1 MNPKVYLIT
10 GPIGSGKST
19 ACNYIKQHGKTTVDL
34 DIVSNS
40 ILESPESIDFLEK
53 NFKSCIIDGKVDR
66 KLLAEIVF
74 KEPSQLQILESYL
87 HPLVLEKL
95 TKIIGKAES
104 DVFIEVSAPKN
115 LHKDFSSI
123 VIIADEKVRRERLK
137 LRGMS
142 PDDIDN
148 RINTQQNED
157 WWRSLGKVVENDT
170 LVGLENNL
178 KKIINFKVISDFS
191 PQGDQPTAIQNLKQ
205 GVINNLDYQTLM
217 GITGSGK
224 SATIAWLI
232 EELQMPS
239 LVLAPNKALAAQLA
253 NEFKQFFPEN
263 RVEYFV
269 SYYDYYQ
276 PEAYVPRTDTFI
288 EKDSNINEEIDRLRH
303 SATSALLLRKDVIV
317 VYSVSCIYGLGSPQE
332 YKNKIIPLIKG
343 SEFELDKLL
352 EELIKQQYV
361 RNDLVVTRGTF
372 RLKGD
377 TLDIFPVYEETIFRI
392 EYFGDEIENI
402 TRIDPITGE
411 ILEKLTE
418 LAILPAS
425 HYVTSEDVMNNALSQ
440 IEKDMN
446 KQIKKFEKEE
456 KLLEAQRIKQRTMF
470 DLEMLRELGV
480 CSGIE
485 NYSRYFDGRNRGD
498 HPYTLLDFF
507 QEEFLMVVDESHIA
521 IPQIRGQFAGD
532 KSRKTTLVDYGFRLP
547 AALDNRPLKFEE
559 WQTKVK
565 NTVLVSATPGKWENS
580 NSQNFVEQII
590 RPTGL
595 IDPKIVIRPTENQIE
610 DLLKEIKQVISKG
623 NRVLVTTLTKKM
635 SEALSDYFLKMG
647 IKTRYLHSDIDTLER
662 IEILR
667 DLRKGE
673 FDVLVGINLLREGL
687 DLPEVQLVAIL
698 DADKEGF
705 LRSETSLIQTVG
717 RAARNQEGYVI
728 MYADKITDSMTF
740 AINETERRR
749 GIQQEHNR
757 VNNITPKTIQKEITD
772 ILELVEKTRGSSN
785 ISISKSKLNLNEAS
799 KTDLIKLSKNIEKE
813 MNLAADLLEFELAA
827 RLRDELKELK
837 KEINNYSE

>member
-1 MNPKVYLIT
+1 MNKFEVVSEFQPK
-10 GPIGSGKST
+10 
-19 ACNYIKQHGKTTVDL
+19 
-34 DIVSNS
+34 
-40 ILESPESIDFLEK
+40 
-53 NFKSCIIDGKVDR
+53 
-66 KLLAEIVF
+66 
-74 KEPSQLQILESYL
+74 
-87 HPLVLEKL
+87 
-95 TKIIGKAES
+95 
-104 DVFIEVSAPKN
+104 
-115 LHKDFSSI
+115 
-123 VIIADEKVRRERLK
+123 
-137 LRGMS
+137 
-142 PDDIDN
+142 
-148 RINTQQNED
+148 
-157 WWRSLGKVVENDT
+157 
-170 LVGLENNL
+170 
-178 KKIINFKVISDFS
+178 
-191 PQGDQPTAIQNLKQ
+191 GDQPNAIKELKE
-205 GVINNLDYQTLM
+205 GLDKNISHQTLK

-232 EELQMPS
+232 EECQLPS

-253 NEFKQFFPEN
+253 NEFRQFFPKN

-288 EKDSNINEEIDRLRH
+288 EKDANINEEIDRLRH
-303 SATSALLLRKDVIV
+303 SATSALLLREDVIV
-317 VYSVSCIYGLGSPQE
+317 VSSVSCIYGLGSPVE
-332 YKNKIIPLIKG
+332 YRNKLIPIIKG
-343 SEFELDKLL
+343 EEFEVDNLL
-352 EELIKQQYV
+352 LQLVKQQYV
-361 RNDLVVTRGTF
+361 RNDLVVQRGSF

-392 EYFGDEIENI
+392 EFFGDEIENI
-402 TRIDPITGE
+402 SRIDPITGE

-425 HYVTSEDVMNNALSQ
+425 HYVISDESRKSALNQ
-440 IEKDMN
+440 IEKDMLL
-446 KQIKKFEKEE
+446 QVEKFKSEN
-456 KLLEAQRIKQRTMF
+456 KLLEAQRIEQRTKY
-470 DLEMLRELGV
+470 DLEMLSELGV

-485 NYSRYFDGRNRGD
+485 NYSRYFDGRKPGQA
-498 HPYTLLDFF
+498 PFTLLDFF
-507 QEEFLMVVDESHIA
+507 PSEFLMVVDESHIA
-521 IPQIRGQFAGD
+521 IPQIRGQYEGD

-547 AALDNRPLKFEE
+547 SALDNRPLKFEE
-559 WQTKVK
+559 WEDKVDK
-565 NTVLVSATPGKWENS
+565 TILVSATPGKWEKENS
-580 NSQNFVEQII
+580 EKFVEQVI

-595 IDPKIVIRPTENQIE
+595 IDPKIVVKPTENQIQ
-610 DLLKEIKQVISKG
+610 DLLVEIESVVNNG

-635 SEALSDYFLKMG
+635 SEALSDYLLKAG
-647 IKTRYLHSDIDTLER
+647 IKNRYLHSDIDTLER

-705 LRSETSLIQTVG
+705 LRSETSLIQTIG

-785 ISISKSKLNLNEAS
+785 ISISKSKLNLNDAS
-799 KTDLIKLSKNIEKE
+799 KSDLIKLSKNIEKE

>member
-1 MNPKVYLIT
+1 MNKFEVVSEFQPK
-10 GPIGSGKST
+10 
-19 ACNYIKQHGKTTVDL
+19 
-34 DIVSNS
+34 
-40 ILESPESIDFLEK
+40 
-53 NFKSCIIDGKVDR
+53 
-66 KLLAEIVF
+66 
-74 KEPSQLQILESYL
+74 
-87 HPLVLEKL
+87 
-95 TKIIGKAES
+95 
-104 DVFIEVSAPKN
+104 
-115 LHKDFSSI
+115 
-123 VIIADEKVRRERLK
+123 
-137 LRGMS
+137 
-142 PDDIDN
+142 
-148 RINTQQNED
+148 
-157 WWRSLGKVVENDT
+157 
-170 LVGLENNL
+170 
-178 KKIINFKVISDFS
+178 
-191 PQGDQPTAIQNLKQ
+191 GDQPNAIKELKE
-205 GVINNLDYQTLM
+205 GLDKNISHQTLK

-232 EELQMPS
+232 EECQLPS

-253 NEFKQFFPEN
+253 NEFRQFFPKN

-288 EKDSNINEEIDRLRH
+288 EKDANINEEIDRLRH
-303 SATSALLLRKDVIV
+303 SATSALLLREDVIV
-317 VYSVSCIYGLGSPQE
+317 VSSVSCIYGLGSPVE
-332 YKNKIIPLIKG
+332 YRNKLIPIIKG
-343 SEFELDKLL
+343 EEFEIDNLL
-352 EELIKQQYV
+352 LQLVKQQYV
-361 RNDLVVTRGTF
+361 RNDLVVQRGSF

-392 EYFGDEIENI
+392 EFFGEEIENI
-402 TRIDPITGE
+402 SRIDPITGE

-425 HYVTSEDVMNNALSQ
+425 HYVISDESRKSALNQ
-440 IEKDMN
+440 IEKDMLL
-446 KQIKKFEKEE
+446 QVEKFKSEN
-456 KLLEAQRIKQRTMF
+456 KLLEAQRIEQRTKY
-470 DLEMLRELGV
+470 DLEMLSELGV

-485 NYSRYFDGRNRGD
+485 NYSRYFDGRKPGQA
-498 HPYTLLDFF
+498 PFTLLDFF
-507 QEEFLMVVDESHIA
+507 PSEFLMVVDESHIA
-521 IPQIRGQFAGD
+521 IPQIRGQYEGD

-547 AALDNRPLKFEE
+547 SALDNRPLKFEE
-559 WQTKVK
+559 WEDKVDK
-565 NTVLVSATPGKWENS
+565 TILVSATPGKWEKENS
-580 NSQNFVEQII
+580 EKFVEQVI

-595 IDPKIVIRPTENQIE
+595 IDPKIVVKPTENQIQ
-610 DLLKEIKQVISKG
+610 DLLVEIESVVNNG

-635 SEALSDYFLKMG
+635 SEALSDYLLKAG

-785 ISISKSKLNLNEAS
+785 ISISKSKLNLNDAS

>member
-1 MNPKVYLIT
+1 MNKFEVVSEFQPK
-10 GPIGSGKST
+10 
-19 ACNYIKQHGKTTVDL
+19 
-34 DIVSNS
+34 
-40 ILESPESIDFLEK
+40 
-53 NFKSCIIDGKVDR
+53 
-66 KLLAEIVF
+66 
-74 KEPSQLQILESYL
+74 
-87 HPLVLEKL
+87 
-95 TKIIGKAES
+95 
-104 DVFIEVSAPKN
+104 
-115 LHKDFSSI
+115 
-123 VIIADEKVRRERLK
+123 
-137 LRGMS
+137 
-142 PDDIDN
+142 
-148 RINTQQNED
+148 
-157 WWRSLGKVVENDT
+157 
-170 LVGLENNL
+170 
-178 KKIINFKVISDFS
+178 
-191 PQGDQPTAIQNLKQ
+191 GDQPNAIKELKE
-205 GVINNLDYQTLM
+205 GLDKNISHQTLK

-232 EELQMPS
+232 EECQLPS

-253 NEFKQFFPEN
+253 NEFRQFFPKN

-288 EKDSNINEEIDRLRH
+288 EKDANINEEIDRLRH
-303 SATSALLLRKDVIV
+303 SATSALLLREDVIV
-317 VYSVSCIYGLGSPQE
+317 VSSVSCIYGLGSPVE
-332 YKNKIIPLIKG
+332 YRNKLIPIIKG
-343 SEFELDKLL
+343 EEFEVDNLL
-352 EELIKQQYV
+352 LQLVKQQYV
-361 RNDLVVTRGTF
+361 RNDLVVQRGSF

-392 EYFGDEIENI
+392 EFFGDEIENI
-402 TRIDPITGE
+402 SRIDPITGE

-425 HYVTSEDVMNNALSQ
+425 HYVISDESRKSALNQ
-440 IEKDMN
+440 IEKDMLL
-446 KQIKKFEKEE
+446 QVEKFKSEN
-456 KLLEAQRIKQRTMF
+456 KLLEAQRIEQRTKY
-470 DLEMLRELGV
+470 DLEMLSELGV

-485 NYSRYFDGRNRGD
+485 NYSRYFDGRKPGQA
-498 HPYTLLDFF
+498 PFTLLDFF
-507 QEEFLMVVDESHIA
+507 PSEFLMVVDESHIA
-521 IPQIRGQFAGD
+521 IPQIRGQYEGD

-547 AALDNRPLKFEE
+547 SALDNRPLKFEE
-559 WQTKVK
+559 WEDKVDK
-565 NTVLVSATPGKWENS
+565 TILVSATPGKWEKENS
-580 NSQNFVEQII
+580 EKFVEQVI

-595 IDPKIVIRPTENQIE
+595 IDPKIVVKPTENQIQ
-610 DLLKEIKQVISKG
+610 DLLVEIESVVNNG

-635 SEALSDYFLKMG
+635 SEALSDYLLKAG

-785 ISISKSKLNLNEAS
+785 ISISKSKLNLNDAS
-799 KTDLIKLSKNIEKE
+799 KSDLIKLSKNIEKE

-827 RLRDELKELK
+827 RLRDGLKELK

>member
-1 MNPKVYLIT
+1 MNK
-10 GPIGSGKST
+10 
-19 ACNYIKQHGKTTVDL
+19 
-34 DIVSNS
+34 
-40 ILESPESIDFLEK
+40 
-53 NFKSCIIDGKVDR
+53 
-66 KLLAEIVF
+66 
-74 KEPSQLQILESYL
+74 
-87 HPLVLEKL
+87 
-95 TKIIGKAES
+95 
-104 DVFIEVSAPKN
+104 
-115 LHKDFSSI
+115 
-123 VIIADEKVRRERLK
+123 
-137 LRGMS
+137 
-142 PDDIDN
+142 
-148 RINTQQNED
+148 
-157 WWRSLGKVVENDT
+157 
-170 LVGLENNL
+170 
-178 KKIINFKVISDFS
+178 FKVISDFI
-191 PQGDQPTAIQNLKQ
+191 PQGDQPDAIQNLKK
-205 GVINNLDYQTLM
+205 GILNNFDYQTLM

-232 EELQMPS
+232 EELQMPA

-317 VYSVSCIYGLGSPQE
+317 VSSVSCIYGLGSPQE

-343 SEFELDKLL
+343 TEFELDKLL

-446 KQIKKFEKEE
+446 KQIKKFEKED

-485 NYSRYFDGRNRGD
+485 NYSRYFDGRSPGD
-498 HPYTLLDFF
+498 PPYTLLDFF

-559 WQTKVK
+559 WQGKVK

-595 IDPKIVIRPTENQIE
+595 LDPNIIIRPTQNQIE
-610 DLLKEIKQVISKG
+610 DLLKEIKHVISKG

-687 DLPEVQLVAIL
+687 DLPEVELVAIM

-705 LRSETSLIQTVG
+705 LRSETSLIQTIG
-717 RAARNQEGYVI
+717 RAARNKDGYVI
-728 MYADKITDSMTF
+728 MYADRKTDSITKSVY
-740 AINETERRR
+740 ETNRRR
-749 GIQQEHNR
+749 EIQMAHNEKFD
-757 VNNITPKTIQKEITD
+757 ITPTTISKEITD
-772 ILELVEKTRGSSN
+772 ILEMVEKNRPSKDEMKFMSN
-785 ISISKSKLNLNEAS
+785 INLKNAS
-799 KTDLIKLSKNIEKE
+799 KQDLYKISKNIEKE
-813 MNLAADLLEFELAA
+813 MKVAADLLEFELAA
-827 RLRDELKELK
+827 RLRDELKEIK
-837 KEINNYSE
+837 KEIMELPS

>member
-1 MNPKVYLIT
+1 MNKFEVVSEFQPK
-10 GPIGSGKST
+10 
-19 ACNYIKQHGKTTVDL
+19 
-34 DIVSNS
+34 
-40 ILESPESIDFLEK
+40 
-53 NFKSCIIDGKVDR
+53 
-66 KLLAEIVF
+66 
-74 KEPSQLQILESYL
+74 
-87 HPLVLEKL
+87 
-95 TKIIGKAES
+95 
-104 DVFIEVSAPKN
+104 
-115 LHKDFSSI
+115 
-123 VIIADEKVRRERLK
+123 
-137 LRGMS
+137 
-142 PDDIDN
+142 
-148 RINTQQNED
+148 
-157 WWRSLGKVVENDT
+157 
-170 LVGLENNL
+170 
-178 KKIINFKVISDFS
+178 
-191 PQGDQPTAIQNLKQ
+191 GDQPNAIKELKE
-205 GVINNLDYQTLM
+205 GLDKNISHQTLK

-232 EELQMPS
+232 EECQLPS

-253 NEFKQFFPEN
+253 NEFRQFFPKN

-288 EKDSNINEEIDRLRH
+288 EKDANINEEIDRLRH
-303 SATSALLLRKDVIV
+303 SATSALLLREDVIV
-317 VYSVSCIYGLGSPQE
+317 VSSVSCIYGLGSPVE
-332 YKNKIIPLIKG
+332 YRNKLIPIIKG
-343 SEFELDKLL
+343 EEFEVDNLL
-352 EELIKQQYV
+352 LQLIKQQYV
-361 RNDLVVTRGTF
+361 RNDLVVQRGSF

-392 EYFGDEIENI
+392 EFFGDEIENI
-402 TRIDPITGE
+402 SRIDPITGE

-425 HYVTSEDVMNNALSQ
+425 HYVISDESRKSALNQ
-440 IEKDMN
+440 IEKDMLL
-446 KQIKKFEKEE
+446 QVEKFKSEN
-456 KLLEAQRIKQRTMF
+456 KLLEAQRIEQRTKY
-470 DLEMLRELGV
+470 DLEMLSELGV

-485 NYSRYFDGRNRGD
+485 NYSRYFDGRKPGQA
-498 HPYTLLDFF
+498 PFTLLDFF
-507 QEEFLMVVDESHIA
+507 PSEFLMVVDESHIA
-521 IPQIRGQFAGD
+521 IPQIRGQYEGD

-547 AALDNRPLKFEE
+547 SALDNRPLKFEE
-559 WQTKVK
+559 WEDKVDK
-565 NTVLVSATPGKWENS
+565 TILVSATPGKWEKENS
-580 NSQNFVEQII
+580 EKFVEQVI

-595 IDPKIVIRPTENQIE
+595 IDPKIVVKPTENQIQ
-610 DLLKEIKQVISKG
+610 DLLVEIESVVNNG

-635 SEALSDYFLKMG
+635 SEALSDYLLKAG

-757 VNNITPKTIQKEITD
+757 INNITPKTIQKEITD

-785 ISISKSKLNLNEAS
+785 ISISKSKLNLNDAS
-799 KTDLIKLSKNIEKE
+799 KSDLIKLSKNIEKE

>member
-1 MNPKVYLIT
+1 MNKFEVVSEFQPK
-10 GPIGSGKST
+10 
-19 ACNYIKQHGKTTVDL
+19 
-34 DIVSNS
+34 
-40 ILESPESIDFLEK
+40 
-53 NFKSCIIDGKVDR
+53 
-66 KLLAEIVF
+66 
-74 KEPSQLQILESYL
+74 
-87 HPLVLEKL
+87 
-95 TKIIGKAES
+95 
-104 DVFIEVSAPKN
+104 
-115 LHKDFSSI
+115 
-123 VIIADEKVRRERLK
+123 
-137 LRGMS
+137 
-142 PDDIDN
+142 
-148 RINTQQNED
+148 
-157 WWRSLGKVVENDT
+157 
-170 LVGLENNL
+170 
-178 KKIINFKVISDFS
+178 
-191 PQGDQPTAIQNLKQ
+191 GDQPNAIKELKE
-205 GVINNLDYQTLM
+205 GLDKNISHQTLK

-232 EELQMPS
+232 EECQLPS

-253 NEFKQFFPEN
+253 NEFRQFFPKN

-288 EKDSNINEEIDRLRH
+288 EKDANINEEIDRLRH
-303 SATSALLLRKDVIV
+303 SATSALLLREDVIV
-317 VYSVSCIYGLGSPQE
+317 VSSVSCIYGLGSPAE
-332 YKNKIIPLIKG
+332 YRNKLIPIIKG
-343 SEFELDKLL
+343 EEFEVDNLL
-352 EELIKQQYV
+352 LQLVKQQYV
-361 RNDLVVTRGTF
+361 RNDLVVQRGSF

-392 EYFGDEIENI
+392 EFFGDEIENI
-402 TRIDPITGE
+402 SRIDPITGE

-425 HYVTSEDVMNNALSQ
+425 HYVISDESRKSALNQ
-440 IEKDMN
+440 IEKDMLL
-446 KQIKKFEKEE
+446 QVKKFKSEN
-456 KLLEAQRIKQRTMF
+456 KLLEAQRIEQRTKY
-470 DLEMLRELGV
+470 DLEMLSELGV

-485 NYSRYFDGRNRGD
+485 NYSRYFDGRKPGQA
-498 HPYTLLDFF
+498 PFTLLDFF
-507 QEEFLMVVDESHIA
+507 PSEFLMVVDESHIA
-521 IPQIRGQFAGD
+521 IPQIRGQYEGD

-547 AALDNRPLKFEE
+547 SALDNRPLKFEE
-559 WQTKVK
+559 WEDKVDK
-565 NTVLVSATPGKWENS
+565 TILVSATPGKWEKENS
-580 NSQNFVEQII
+580 EKFVEQVI

-595 IDPKIVIRPTENQIE
+595 IDPKIVVKPTENQIQ
-610 DLLKEIKQVISKG
+610 DLLVEIESVVNNG

-635 SEALSDYFLKMG
+635 SEALSDYLLKAG

-785 ISISKSKLNLNEAS
+785 ISISKSKLNLNDAS

>member
-1 MNPKVYLIT
+1 MNK
-10 GPIGSGKST
+10 
-19 ACNYIKQHGKTTVDL
+19 
-34 DIVSNS
+34 
-40 ILESPESIDFLEK
+40 
-53 NFKSCIIDGKVDR
+53 
-66 KLLAEIVF
+66 
-74 KEPSQLQILESYL
+74 
-87 HPLVLEKL
+87 
-95 TKIIGKAES
+95 
-104 DVFIEVSAPKN
+104 
-115 LHKDFSSI
+115 
-123 VIIADEKVRRERLK
+123 
-137 LRGMS
+137 
-142 PDDIDN
+142 
-148 RINTQQNED
+148 
-157 WWRSLGKVVENDT
+157 
-170 LVGLENNL
+170 
-178 KKIINFKVISDFS
+178 FKVISDFT
-191 PQGDQPTAIQNLKQ
+191 PQGDQPKAIQNLKN
-205 GVINNLDYQTLM
+205 GVKNNLDYQTLM

-317 VYSVSCIYGLGSPQE
+317 VSSVSCIYGLGSPQE
-332 YKNKIIPLIKG
+332 YKNKIIPLYKG
-343 SEFELDKLL
+343 EEFELDQLL
-352 EELIKQQYV
+352 EELIRQQYV

-392 EYFGDEIENI
+392 EYFGDVIENI
-402 TRIDPITGE
+402 IRIDPVTGE

-425 HYVTSEDVMNNALSQ
+425 HYVTSEDVMNNALNQ
-440 IEKDMN
+440 IEIDMN
-446 KQIKKFEKEE
+446 KQIKKFEKED

-485 NYSRYFDGRNRGD
+485 NYSRYFDGRKPGD
-498 HPYTLLDFF
+498 PPYTLLDFF

-559 WQTKVK
+559 WQGKIK
-565 NTVLVSATPGKWENS
+565 NTVLVSATPGKWENA
-580 NSQNFVEQII
+580 NSGNFVEQII

-595 IDPKIVIRPTENQIE
+595 IDPNIIIRPTENQIE
-610 DLLKEIKQVISKG
+610 DLLKEIHQVIAKG

-687 DLPEVQLVAIL
+687 DLPEVELVAIM

-705 LRSETSLIQTVG
+705 LRSETSLIQTIG
-717 RAARNQEGYVI
+717 RAARNKDGYVI
-728 MYADKITDSMTF
+728 MYADRKTDS
-740 AINETERRR
+740 ISKSVYETERRR
-749 GIQQEHNR
+749 EIQIAHNKKYG
-757 VNNITPKTIQKEITD
+757 ITPTTISKEITD
-772 ILELVEKTRGSSN
+772 ILEMVEKNRPSKEDMDFKSN
-785 ISISKSKLNLNEAS
+785 IDLSNAS
-799 KTDLIKLSKNIEKE
+799 KQDLYKISKNIEKE
-813 MNLAADLLEFELAA
+813 MKVAADLLEFELAA
-827 RLRDELKELK
+827 RLRDELKEIK
-837 KEINNYSE
+837 KEIMELPS

>member
-1 MNPKVYLIT
+1 MNKFEVVSEFQPK
-10 GPIGSGKST
+10 
-19 ACNYIKQHGKTTVDL
+19 
-34 DIVSNS
+34 
-40 ILESPESIDFLEK
+40 
-53 NFKSCIIDGKVDR
+53 
-66 KLLAEIVF
+66 
-74 KEPSQLQILESYL
+74 
-87 HPLVLEKL
+87 
-95 TKIIGKAES
+95 
-104 DVFIEVSAPKN
+104 
-115 LHKDFSSI
+115 
-123 VIIADEKVRRERLK
+123 
-137 LRGMS
+137 
-142 PDDIDN
+142 
-148 RINTQQNED
+148 
-157 WWRSLGKVVENDT
+157 
-170 LVGLENNL
+170 
-178 KKIINFKVISDFS
+178 
-191 PQGDQPTAIQNLKQ
+191 GDQPNAIKELKE
-205 GVINNLDYQTLM
+205 GLDKNISHQTLK

-232 EELQMPS
+232 EECQLPS

-253 NEFKQFFPEN
+253 NEFRQFFPKN

-288 EKDSNINEEIDRLRH
+288 EKDANINEEIDRLRH
-303 SATSALLLRKDVIV
+303 SATSALLLREDVIV
-317 VYSVSCIYGLGSPQE
+317 VSSVSCIYGLGSPVE
-332 YKNKIIPLIKG
+332 YRNKLIPIIKG
-343 SEFELDKLL
+343 EEFEVDNLL
-352 EELIKQQYV
+352 LQLVKQQYV
-361 RNDLVVTRGTF
+361 RNDLVVQRGSF

-392 EYFGDEIENI
+392 EFFGDEIENI
-402 TRIDPITGE
+402 SRIDPITGE
-411 ILEKLTE
+411 IIEKLTE

-425 HYVTSEDVMNNALSQ
+425 HYVISDESRKSALNQ
-440 IEKDMN
+440 IEKDMLL
-446 KQIKKFEKEE
+446 QVEKFKSEN
-456 KLLEAQRIKQRTMF
+456 KLLEAQRIEQRTKY
-470 DLEMLRELGV
+470 DLEMLSELGV

-485 NYSRYFDGRNRGD
+485 NYSRYFDGRKPGQA
-498 HPYTLLDFF
+498 PFTLLDFF
-507 QEEFLMVVDESHIA
+507 PSEFLMVVDESHIA
-521 IPQIRGQFAGD
+521 IPQIRGQYEGD

-547 AALDNRPLKFEE
+547 SALDNRPLKFEE
-559 WQTKVK
+559 WEDKVDK
-565 NTVLVSATPGKWENS
+565 TILVSATPGKWEKENS
-580 NSQNFVEQII
+580 EKFVEQVI

-595 IDPKIVIRPTENQIE
+595 IDPKIVVKPTENQIQ
-610 DLLKEIKQVISKG
+610 DLLVEIESVVNNG

-635 SEALSDYFLKMG
+635 SEALSDYLLKAG

-785 ISISKSKLNLNEAS
+785 ISISKSKLNLNDAS
-799 KTDLIKLSKNIEKE
+799 KSDLIKLSKNIEKE

>member
-1 MNPKVYLIT
+1 MNKFEVVSEFQPK
-10 GPIGSGKST
+10 
-19 ACNYIKQHGKTTVDL
+19 
-34 DIVSNS
+34 
-40 ILESPESIDFLEK
+40 
-53 NFKSCIIDGKVDR
+53 
-66 KLLAEIVF
+66 
-74 KEPSQLQILESYL
+74 
-87 HPLVLEKL
+87 
-95 TKIIGKAES
+95 
-104 DVFIEVSAPKN
+104 
-115 LHKDFSSI
+115 
-123 VIIADEKVRRERLK
+123 
-137 LRGMS
+137 
-142 PDDIDN
+142 
-148 RINTQQNED
+148 
-157 WWRSLGKVVENDT
+157 
-170 LVGLENNL
+170 
-178 KKIINFKVISDFS
+178 
-191 PQGDQPTAIQNLKQ
+191 GDQPNAIKELKE
-205 GVINNLDYQTLM
+205 GLDKNISHQTLK

-232 EELQMPS
+232 EECQLPS

-253 NEFKQFFPEN
+253 NEFRQFFPKN

-288 EKDSNINEEIDRLRH
+288 EKDANINEEIDRLRH
-303 SATSALLLRKDVIV
+303 SATRALLLREDVIV
-317 VYSVSCIYGLGSPQE
+317 VSSVSCIYGLGSPVE
-332 YKNKIIPLIKG
+332 YRNKLIPIIKG
-343 SEFELDKLL
+343 EEFEVDNLL
-352 EELIKQQYV
+352 LQLVKQQYV
-361 RNDLVVTRGTF
+361 RNDLVVQRGSF

-392 EYFGDEIENI
+392 EFFGDEIENI
-402 TRIDPITGE
+402 SRIDPITGE

-425 HYVTSEDVMNNALSQ
+425 HYVISDESRKSALNQ
-440 IEKDMN
+440 IEKDMLI
-446 KQIKKFEKEE
+446 QVEKFKSEN
-456 KLLEAQRIKQRTMF
+456 KLLEAQRIEQRTKY
-470 DLEMLRELGV
+470 DLEMLSELGV

-485 NYSRYFDGRNRGD
+485 NYSRYFDGRKPGQA
-498 HPYTLLDFF
+498 PFTLLDFF
-507 QEEFLMVVDESHIA
+507 PSEFLMVVDESHIA
-521 IPQIRGQFAGD
+521 IPQIRGQYEGD

-547 AALDNRPLKFEE
+547 SALDNRPLKFEE
-559 WQTKVK
+559 WEDKVDK
-565 NTVLVSATPGKWENS
+565 TILVSATPGKWEKENS
-580 NSQNFVEQII
+580 EKFVEQVI

-595 IDPKIVIRPTENQIE
+595 IDPKIVVKPTENQIQ
-610 DLLKEIKQVISKG
+610 DLLVEIESVVNNG

-635 SEALSDYFLKMG
+635 SEALSDYLLKAG

-728 MYADKITDSMTF
+728 MYADKITDSMSF

-772 ILELVEKTRGSSN
+772 ILELVEKTRGRSN
-785 ISISKSKLNLNEAS
+785 ISISKSKLNLNDAS
-799 KTDLIKLSKNIEKE
+799 KSDLIKLSKNIEKE

>member
-1 MNPKVYLIT
+1 MNK
-10 GPIGSGKST
+10 
-19 ACNYIKQHGKTTVDL
+19 
-34 DIVSNS
+34 
-40 ILESPESIDFLEK
+40 
-53 NFKSCIIDGKVDR
+53 
-66 KLLAEIVF
+66 
-74 KEPSQLQILESYL
+74 
-87 HPLVLEKL
+87 
-95 TKIIGKAES
+95 
-104 DVFIEVSAPKN
+104 
-115 LHKDFSSI
+115 
-123 VIIADEKVRRERLK
+123 
-137 LRGMS
+137 
-142 PDDIDN
+142 
-148 RINTQQNED
+148 
-157 WWRSLGKVVENDT
+157 
-170 LVGLENNL
+170 
-178 KKIINFKVISDFS
+178 FKVISDFI
-191 PQGDQPTAIQNLKQ
+191 PQGDQPDAIQNLKK
-205 GVINNLDYQTLM
+205 GILNNFDYQTLM

-232 EELQMPS
+232 EELQMPA

-317 VYSVSCIYGLGSPQE
+317 VSSVSCIYGLGSPQE

-343 SEFELDKLL
+343 TEFELDKLL

-446 KQIKKFEKEE
+446 KQIKKFEKED

-485 NYSRYFDGRNRGD
+485 NYSRYFDGRSPGD
-498 HPYTLLDFF
+498 PPYTLLDFF

-559 WQTKVK
+559 WQGKVK

-580 NSQNFVEQII
+580 NSQNFFEQII

-595 IDPKIVIRPTENQIE
+595 LDPNIIIRPTQNQIE

-667 DLRKGE
+667 DLRRGE

-687 DLPEVQLVAIL
+687 DLPEVELVAIM

-705 LRSETSLIQTVG
+705 LRSETSLIQTIG
-717 RAARNQEGYVI
+717 RAARNKDGYVI
-728 MYADKITDSMTF
+728 MYADRKTDSITKSVY
-740 AINETERRR
+740 ETNRRR
-749 GIQQEHNR
+749 EIQMAHNEKFD
-757 VNNITPKTIQKEITD
+757 ITPTTISKEITD
-772 ILELVEKTRGSSN
+772 ILEMVEKNRPSKDEMKFMSN
-785 ISISKSKLNLNEAS
+785 INLKNAS
-799 KTDLIKLSKNIEKE
+799 KQDLYKISKNIEKE
-813 MNLAADLLEFELAA
+813 MKVAADLLEFELAA
-827 RLRDELKELK
+827 RLRDELKEIK
-837 KEINNYSE
+837 KEIMELPS

>member
-1 MNPKVYLIT
+1 MNKFEVVSEFQPK
-10 GPIGSGKST
+10 
-19 ACNYIKQHGKTTVDL
+19 
-34 DIVSNS
+34 
-40 ILESPESIDFLEK
+40 
-53 NFKSCIIDGKVDR
+53 
-66 KLLAEIVF
+66 
-74 KEPSQLQILESYL
+74 
-87 HPLVLEKL
+87 
-95 TKIIGKAES
+95 
-104 DVFIEVSAPKN
+104 
-115 LHKDFSSI
+115 
-123 VIIADEKVRRERLK
+123 
-137 LRGMS
+137 
-142 PDDIDN
+142 
-148 RINTQQNED
+148 
-157 WWRSLGKVVENDT
+157 
-170 LVGLENNL
+170 
-178 KKIINFKVISDFS
+178 
-191 PQGDQPTAIQNLKQ
+191 GDQPNAIKELKE
-205 GVINNLDYQTLM
+205 GLDKNISHQTLK

-232 EELQMPS
+232 EECQLPS

-253 NEFKQFFPEN
+253 NEFRQFFPKN

-288 EKDSNINEEIDRLRH
+288 EKDANINEEIDRLRH
-303 SATSALLLRKDVIV
+303 SATSALLLREDVIV
-317 VYSVSCIYGLGSPQE
+317 VSSVSCIYGLGSPAE
-332 YKNKIIPLIKG
+332 YRNKLIPIIKG
-343 SEFELDKLL
+343 EEFEVDNLL
-352 EELIKQQYV
+352 LQLVKQQYV
-361 RNDLVVTRGTF
+361 RNDLVVQRGSF

-392 EYFGDEIENI
+392 EFFGDEIENI
-402 TRIDPITGE
+402 SRIDPITGE

-425 HYVTSEDVMNNALSQ
+425 HYVISDESRKSALNQ
-440 IEKDMN
+440 IEKDMLL
-446 KQIKKFEKEE
+446 QVEKFKSEN
-456 KLLEAQRIKQRTMF
+456 KLLEAQRIEQRTKY
-470 DLEMLRELGV
+470 DLEMLSELGV

-485 NYSRYFDGRNRGD
+485 NYSRYFDGRKPGQA
-498 HPYTLLDFF
+498 PFTLLDFF
-507 QEEFLMVVDESHIA
+507 PSEFLMVVDESHIA
-521 IPQIRGQFAGD
+521 IPQIRGQYEGD

-547 AALDNRPLKFEE
+547 SALDNRPLKFEE
-559 WQTKVK
+559 WEDKVDK
-565 NTVLVSATPGKWENS
+565 TILVSATPGKWEKENS
-580 NSQNFVEQII
+580 EKFVEQVI

-595 IDPKIVIRPTENQIE
+595 IDPKIVVKPTENQIQ
-610 DLLKEIKQVISKG
+610 DLLVEIESVVNNG

-635 SEALSDYFLKMG
+635 SEALSDYLLKAG

-749 GIQQEHNR
+749 GIQQEHNLI
-757 VNNITPKTIQKEITD
+757 NNITPKTIQKEITD

-785 ISISKSKLNLNEAS
+785 ISISKSKLNLNDAS
-799 KTDLIKLSKNIEKE
+799 KSDLIKLSKNIEKE

>member
-1 MNPKVYLIT
+1 MNK
-10 GPIGSGKST
+10 
-19 ACNYIKQHGKTTVDL
+19 
-34 DIVSNS
+34 
-40 ILESPESIDFLEK
+40 
-53 NFKSCIIDGKVDR
+53 
-66 KLLAEIVF
+66 
-74 KEPSQLQILESYL
+74 
-87 HPLVLEKL
+87 
-95 TKIIGKAES
+95 
-104 DVFIEVSAPKN
+104 
-115 LHKDFSSI
+115 
-123 VIIADEKVRRERLK
+123 
-137 LRGMS
+137 
-142 PDDIDN
+142 
-148 RINTQQNED
+148 
-157 WWRSLGKVVENDT
+157 
-170 LVGLENNL
+170 
-178 KKIINFKVISDFS
+178 FKVISDFS
-191 PQGDQPTAIQNLKQ
+191 PQGDQPNAIQNLKQ

-317 VYSVSCIYGLGSPQE
+317 VSSVSCIYGLGSPQE

-352 EELIKQQYV
+352 EELIRQQYV

-392 EYFGDEIENI
+392 EYFGDEIENLS
-402 TRIDPITGE
+402 RIDPITGE

-446 KQIKKFEKEE
+446 KQIKKFEKED

-485 NYSRYFDGRNRGD
+485 NYSRYFDGRNPGD
-498 HPYTLLDFF
+498 PPYTLLDFF
-507 QEEFLMVVDESHIA
+507 QDEFLMVVDESHIA

-635 SEALSDYFLKMG
+635 SEALSDYFLKIG

-687 DLPEVQLVAIL
+687 DLPEVELVAIM

-705 LRSETSLIQTVG
+705 LRSETSLIQTIG
-717 RAARNQEGYVI
+717 RAARNKDGYVI
-728 MYADKITDSMTF
+728 MYADRKTDSISKSVF
-740 AINETERRR
+740 ETNRRR
-749 GIQQEHNR
+749 EIQMAHNEKY
-757 VNNITPKTIQKEITD
+757 NITPTTISKEITD
-772 ILELVEKTRGSSN
+772 ILEMVEKNRPSKDDMTFRSN
-785 ISISKSKLNLNEAS
+785 IDLKNAS
-799 KTDLIKLSKNIEKE
+799 KQDLYKISKNIEKE
-813 MNLAADLLEFELAA
+813 MKVAADLLEFELAA
-827 RLRDELKELK
+827 RLRDELKEIK
-837 KEINNYSE
+837 KEIMELPN

>member
-1 MNPKVYLIT
+1 MNK
-10 GPIGSGKST
+10 
-19 ACNYIKQHGKTTVDL
+19 
-34 DIVSNS
+34 
-40 ILESPESIDFLEK
+40 
-53 NFKSCIIDGKVDR
+53 
-66 KLLAEIVF
+66 
-74 KEPSQLQILESYL
+74 
-87 HPLVLEKL
+87 
-95 TKIIGKAES
+95 
-104 DVFIEVSAPKN
+104 
-115 LHKDFSSI
+115 
-123 VIIADEKVRRERLK
+123 
-137 LRGMS
+137 
-142 PDDIDN
+142 
-148 RINTQQNED
+148 
-157 WWRSLGKVVENDT
+157 
-170 LVGLENNL
+170 
-178 KKIINFKVISDFS
+178 FKVISDFT
-191 PQGDQPTAIQNLKQ
+191 PQGDQPKAIENLKN
-205 GVINNLDYQTLM
+205 GVMNNLDYQTLM

-317 VYSVSCIYGLGSPQE
+317 VSSVSCIYGLGSPQE
-332 YKNKIIPLIKG
+332 YKNKIIPLYKG
-343 SEFELDKLL
+343 EEFELDQLL
-352 EELIKQQYV
+352 EELIRQQYI

-392 EYFGDEIENI
+392 EYFGDVIENI
-402 TRIDPITGE
+402 IRIDPVTGE

-425 HYVTSEDVMNNALSQ
+425 HYVTSEDVMNNALNQ
-440 IEKDMN
+440 IENDMN
-446 KQIKKFEKEE
+446 KQIQKFEKED

-485 NYSRYFDGRNRGD
+485 NYSRYFDGRKPGD
-498 HPYTLLDFF
+498 PPYTLLDFF

-559 WQTKVK
+559 WQGKIN
-565 NTVLVSATPGKWENS
+565 NTVLVSATPGKWENA
-580 NSQNFVEQII
+580 NSGNFVEQII

-595 IDPKIVIRPTENQIE
+595 IDPNIIIRPTENQIE
-610 DLLKEIKQVISKG
+610 DLLKEIHQVIAKG

-667 DLRKGE
+667 DLRKGV

-687 DLPEVQLVAIL
+687 DLPEVELVAIM

-705 LRSETSLIQTVG
+705 LRSETSLIQTIG
-717 RAARNQEGYVI
+717 RAARNKDGYVI
-728 MYADKITDSMTF
+728 MYADRKTDS
-740 AINETERRR
+740 ISKSVYETERRR
-749 GIQQEHNR
+749 EIQIAHNKKYG
-757 VNNITPKTIQKEITD
+757 ITPTTISKEITD
-772 ILELVEKTRGSSN
+772 ILEMVEKNRPSKEDMDFKSN
-785 ISISKSKLNLNEAS
+785 IDLSNAS
-799 KTDLIKLSKNIEKE
+799 KQDLYKISKNIEKE
-813 MNLAADLLEFELAA
+813 MKVAADLLEFELAA
-827 RLRDELKELK
+827 RLRDEHKEIK
-837 KEINNYSE
+837 KEILELPS

>member
-1 MNPKVYLIT
+1 MNKFEVVSEFQPK
-10 GPIGSGKST
+10 
-19 ACNYIKQHGKTTVDL
+19 
-34 DIVSNS
+34 
-40 ILESPESIDFLEK
+40 
-53 NFKSCIIDGKVDR
+53 
-66 KLLAEIVF
+66 
-74 KEPSQLQILESYL
+74 
-87 HPLVLEKL
+87 
-95 TKIIGKAES
+95 
-104 DVFIEVSAPKN
+104 
-115 LHKDFSSI
+115 
-123 VIIADEKVRRERLK
+123 
-137 LRGMS
+137 
-142 PDDIDN
+142 
-148 RINTQQNED
+148 
-157 WWRSLGKVVENDT
+157 
-170 LVGLENNL
+170 
-178 KKIINFKVISDFS
+178 
-191 PQGDQPTAIQNLKQ
+191 GDQPNAIKELKE
-205 GVINNLDYQTLM
+205 GLDKNISHQTLK

-232 EELQMPS
+232 EECQLPS

-253 NEFKQFFPEN
+253 NEFRQFFPKN

-288 EKDSNINEEIDRLRH
+288 EKDANINEEIDRLRH
-303 SATSALLLRKDVIV
+303 SATSALLLREDVIV
-317 VYSVSCIYGLGSPQE
+317 VSSVSCIYGLGSPVE
-332 YKNKIIPLIKG
+332 YRNKLIPIIKG
-343 SEFELDKLL
+343 EEFEVDNLL
-352 EELIKQQYV
+352 LQLVKQQYV
-361 RNDLVVTRGTF
+361 RNDLVVQRGSF

-392 EYFGDEIENI
+392 EFFGDEIENI
-402 TRIDPITGE
+402 SRIDPITGE

-425 HYVTSEDVMNNALSQ
+425 HYVISDESRKSALNQ
-440 IEKDMN
+440 IEKDMLL
-446 KQIKKFEKEE
+446 QVEKFKSEN
-456 KLLEAQRIKQRTMF
+456 KLLEAQRIEQRTKY
-470 DLEMLRELGV
+470 DLEMLSELGV

-485 NYSRYFDGRNRGD
+485 NYSRYFDGRKPGQA
-498 HPYTLLDFF
+498 PFTLLDFF
-507 QEEFLMVVDESHIA
+507 PSEFLMVVDESHIA
-521 IPQIRGQFAGD
+521 IPQIRGQYEGD

-547 AALDNRPLKFEE
+547 SALDNRPLKFEE
-559 WQTKVK
+559 WEDKVDK
-565 NTVLVSATPGKWENS
+565 TILVSATPGKWEKENS
-580 NSQNFVEQII
+580 EKFVEQVI

-595 IDPKIVIRPTENQIE
+595 IDPKIVVKPTENQIQ
-610 DLLKEIKQVISKG
+610 DLLVEIESVVNNG

-635 SEALSDYFLKMG
+635 SEALSDYLLKAG

-673 FDVLVGINLLREGL
+673 FDVLVGINLLRQGL

-785 ISISKSKLNLNEAS
+785 ISISKSKLNLNDAS
-799 KTDLIKLSKNIEKE
+799 KSDLIKLSKNIEKE

>member
-1 MNPKVYLIT
+1 MNKFEVVSEFQPK
-10 GPIGSGKST
+10 
-19 ACNYIKQHGKTTVDL
+19 
-34 DIVSNS
+34 
-40 ILESPESIDFLEK
+40 
-53 NFKSCIIDGKVDR
+53 
-66 KLLAEIVF
+66 
-74 KEPSQLQILESYL
+74 
-87 HPLVLEKL
+87 
-95 TKIIGKAES
+95 
-104 DVFIEVSAPKN
+104 
-115 LHKDFSSI
+115 
-123 VIIADEKVRRERLK
+123 
-137 LRGMS
+137 
-142 PDDIDN
+142 
-148 RINTQQNED
+148 
-157 WWRSLGKVVENDT
+157 
-170 LVGLENNL
+170 
-178 KKIINFKVISDFS
+178 
-191 PQGDQPTAIQNLKQ
+191 GDQPNAIKELKE
-205 GVINNLDYQTLM
+205 GLDKNISHQTLK

-232 EELQMPS
+232 EECQLPS

-253 NEFKQFFPEN
+253 NEFRQFFPKN

-288 EKDSNINEEIDRLRH
+288 EKDANINEEIDRLRH
-303 SATSALLLRKDVIV
+303 SATSALLLREDVIV
-317 VYSVSCIYGLGSPQE
+317 VSSVSCIYGLGSPVE
-332 YKNKIIPLIKG
+332 YRNKLIPIIKG
-343 SEFELDKLL
+343 EEFEVDNLL
-352 EELIKQQYV
+352 LQLVKQQYV
-361 RNDLVVTRGTF
+361 RNDLVVQRGSF

-392 EYFGDEIENI
+392 EFFGDEVENI
-402 TRIDPITGE
+402 SRIDPITGE

-425 HYVTSEDVMNNALSQ
+425 HYVISDESRKSALNQ
-440 IEKDMN
+440 IEKDMLL
-446 KQIKKFEKEE
+446 QVEKFKSEN
-456 KLLEAQRIKQRTMF
+456 KLLEAQRIEQRTKY
-470 DLEMLRELGV
+470 DLEMLSELGV

-485 NYSRYFDGRNRGD
+485 NYSRYFDGRKPGQA
-498 HPYTLLDFF
+498 PFTLLDFF
-507 QEEFLMVVDESHIA
+507 PSEFLMVVDESHIA
-521 IPQIRGQFAGD
+521 IPQIRGQYEGD

-547 AALDNRPLKFEE
+547 SALDNRPLKFEE
-559 WQTKVK
+559 WEDKVDK
-565 NTVLVSATPGKWENS
+565 TILVSATPGKWEKENS
-580 NSQNFVEQII
+580 EKFVEQVI

-595 IDPKIVIRPTENQIE
+595 IDPKIVVKPTENQIQ
-610 DLLKEIKQVISKG
+610 DLLVEIESVVNNG

-635 SEALSDYFLKMG
+635 SEALSDYLLKAG

-785 ISISKSKLNLNEAS
+785 ISISKSKLNLNDAS
-799 KTDLIKLSKNIEKE
+799 KSDLIKLSKNIEKE

>member
-1 MNPKVYLIT
+1 MNK
-10 GPIGSGKST
+10 
-19 ACNYIKQHGKTTVDL
+19 
-34 DIVSNS
+34 
-40 ILESPESIDFLEK
+40 
-53 NFKSCIIDGKVDR
+53 
-66 KLLAEIVF
+66 
-74 KEPSQLQILESYL
+74 
-87 HPLVLEKL
+87 
-95 TKIIGKAES
+95 
-104 DVFIEVSAPKN
+104 
-115 LHKDFSSI
+115 
-123 VIIADEKVRRERLK
+123 
-137 LRGMS
+137 
-142 PDDIDN
+142 
-148 RINTQQNED
+148 
-157 WWRSLGKVVENDT
+157 
-170 LVGLENNL
+170 
-178 KKIINFKVISDFS
+178 FKVISDFT
-191 PQGDQPTAIQNLKQ
+191 PQGDQPKAIQNLKN
-205 GVINNLDYQTLM
+205 GVKNNLDYQTLM

-317 VYSVSCIYGLGSPQE
+317 VSSVSCIYGLGSPQE
-332 YKNKIIPLIKG
+332 YKNKIIPLYKG
-343 SEFELDKLL
+343 EEFELDQLL
-352 EELIKQQYV
+352 EELIRQQYV

-392 EYFGDEIENI
+392 EYFGDVIENI
-402 TRIDPITGE
+402 IRIDPVTGE

-425 HYVTSEDVMNNALSQ
+425 HYVTSEDVMNNALNQ
-440 IEKDMN
+440 IENDMN
-446 KQIKKFEKEE
+446 KQIKKFEKED

-485 NYSRYFDGRNRGD
+485 NYSRYFDGRKPGD
-498 HPYTLLDFF
+498 PPYTLLDFF

-559 WQTKVK
+559 WQGKIK
-565 NTVLVSATPGKWENS
+565 NTVLVSATPGKWENA
-580 NSQNFVEQII
+580 NSGNFVEQII

-595 IDPKIVIRPTENQIE
+595 IDPNIIIRKTDHQIE
-610 DLLKEIKQVISKG
+610 DLLKEIHQVIAKG

-687 DLPEVQLVAIL
+687 DLPEVELVAIM

-705 LRSETSLIQTVG
+705 LRSETSLIQTIG
-717 RAARNQEGYVI
+717 RAARNKDGYVI
-728 MYADKITDSMTF
+728 MYADRKTDS
-740 AINETERRR
+740 ISKSVYETERRR
-749 GIQQEHNR
+749 EIQIAHNKKYG
-757 VNNITPKTIQKEITD
+757 ITPTTISKEITD
-772 ILELVEKTRGSSN
+772 ILEMVEKNRPSKEDMDFKSN
-785 ISISKSKLNLNEAS
+785 IDLSNAS
-799 KTDLIKLSKNIEKE
+799 KQDLYKISKNIEKE
-813 MNLAADLLEFELAA
+813 MKVAADLLEFELAA
-827 RLRDELKELK
+827 RLRDELKEIK
-837 KEINNYSE
+837 KEIMELPS

>member
-1 MNPKVYLIT
+1 MNKFEVVSEFQPK
-10 GPIGSGKST
+10 
-19 ACNYIKQHGKTTVDL
+19 
-34 DIVSNS
+34 
-40 ILESPESIDFLEK
+40 
-53 NFKSCIIDGKVDR
+53 
-66 KLLAEIVF
+66 
-74 KEPSQLQILESYL
+74 
-87 HPLVLEKL
+87 
-95 TKIIGKAES
+95 
-104 DVFIEVSAPKN
+104 
-115 LHKDFSSI
+115 
-123 VIIADEKVRRERLK
+123 
-137 LRGMS
+137 
-142 PDDIDN
+142 
-148 RINTQQNED
+148 
-157 WWRSLGKVVENDT
+157 
-170 LVGLENNL
+170 
-178 KKIINFKVISDFS
+178 
-191 PQGDQPTAIQNLKQ
+191 GDQPNAIKELKE
-205 GVINNLDYQTLM
+205 GLDKNISHQTLK

-232 EELQMPS
+232 EECQLPS

-253 NEFKQFFPEN
+253 NEFRQFFPKN

-288 EKDSNINEEIDRLRH
+288 EKDANINEEIDRLRH
-303 SATSALLLRKDVIV
+303 SATSALLLREDVIV
-317 VYSVSCIYGLGSPQE
+317 VSSVSCIYGLGSPVE
-332 YKNKIIPLIKG
+332 YRNKLIPIIKG
-343 SEFELDKLL
+343 EEFEVDNLL
-352 EELIKQQYV
+352 LQLVKQQYV
-361 RNDLVVTRGTF
+361 RNDLVVQRGSF

-392 EYFGDEIENI
+392 EFFGDEVENI
-402 TRIDPITGE
+402 SRIDPITGE

-425 HYVTSEDVMNNALSQ
+425 HYVISDESRKSALNQ
-440 IEKDMN
+440 IEKDMLL
-446 KQIKKFEKEE
+446 QVEKFKSEN
-456 KLLEAQRIKQRTMF
+456 KLLEAQRIEQRTKY
-470 DLEMLRELGV
+470 DLEMLSELGV

-485 NYSRYFDGRNRGD
+485 NYSRYFDGRKPGQA
-498 HPYTLLDFF
+498 PFTLLDFF
-507 QEEFLMVVDESHIA
+507 PSEFLMVVDESHIA
-521 IPQIRGQFAGD
+521 IPQIRGQYEGD

-547 AALDNRPLKFEE
+547 SALDNRPLKFEE
-559 WQTKVK
+559 WEDKVDK
-565 NTVLVSATPGKWENS
+565 TILVSATPGKWEKENS
-580 NSQNFVEQII
+580 EKFVEQVI

-595 IDPKIVIRPTENQIE
+595 IDPKIVVKPTENQIQ
-610 DLLKEIKQVISKG
+610 DLLVEIESVVNNG

-635 SEALSDYFLKMG
+635 SEALSDYLLKAG

-728 MYADKITDSMTF
+728 MYADKITDSMSF

-772 ILELVEKTRGSSN
+772 ILELVEKTRGRSN
-785 ISISKSKLNLNEAS
+785 ISISKSKLNLNDAS
-799 KTDLIKLSKNIEKE
+799 KSDLIKLSKNIEKE

>member
-1 MNPKVYLIT
+1 MNKFEVVSEFQPK
-10 GPIGSGKST
+10 
-19 ACNYIKQHGKTTVDL
+19 
-34 DIVSNS
+34 
-40 ILESPESIDFLEK
+40 
-53 NFKSCIIDGKVDR
+53 
-66 KLLAEIVF
+66 
-74 KEPSQLQILESYL
+74 
-87 HPLVLEKL
+87 
-95 TKIIGKAES
+95 
-104 DVFIEVSAPKN
+104 
-115 LHKDFSSI
+115 
-123 VIIADEKVRRERLK
+123 
-137 LRGMS
+137 
-142 PDDIDN
+142 
-148 RINTQQNED
+148 
-157 WWRSLGKVVENDT
+157 
-170 LVGLENNL
+170 
-178 KKIINFKVISDFS
+178 
-191 PQGDQPTAIQNLKQ
+191 GDQPNAIKELKE
-205 GVINNLDYQTLM
+205 GLDKNISHQTLK

-232 EELQMPS
+232 EECQLPS

-253 NEFKQFFPEN
+253 NEFRQFFPKN

-288 EKDSNINEEIDRLRH
+288 EKDANINEEIDRLRH
-303 SATSALLLRKDVIV
+303 SATSALLLREDVIV
-317 VYSVSCIYGLGSPQE
+317 VSSVSCIYGLGSPVE
-332 YKNKIIPLIKG
+332 YRNKLIPIIKG
-343 SEFELDKLL
+343 EEFEVDNLL
-352 EELIKQQYV
+352 LQLVKQQYV
-361 RNDLVVTRGTF
+361 RNDLVVQRGSF

-392 EYFGDEIENI
+392 EFFGDEIENI
-402 TRIDPITGE
+402 SRIDPITGE

-425 HYVTSEDVMNNALSQ
+425 HYVISDESRKSALNQ
-440 IEKDMN
+440 IEKDMLL
-446 KQIKKFEKEE
+446 QVEKFKSEN
-456 KLLEAQRIKQRTMF
+456 KLLEAQRIEQRTKY
-470 DLEMLRELGV
+470 DLEMLSELGV

-485 NYSRYFDGRNRGD
+485 NYSRYFDGRKPGQA
-498 HPYTLLDFF
+498 PFTLLDFF
-507 QEEFLMVVDESHIA
+507 PSEFLMVVDESHIA
-521 IPQIRGQFAGD
+521 IPQIRGQYEGD

-547 AALDNRPLKFEE
+547 SALDNRPLKFEE
-559 WQTKVK
+559 WEDKVDK
-565 NTVLVSATPGKWENS
+565 TILVSATPGKWEKENS
-580 NSQNFVEQII
+580 EKFVEQVI

-595 IDPKIVIRPTENQIE
+595 IDPKIVVKPTENQIQ
-610 DLLKEIKQVISKG
+610 DLLVEIESVVNNG

-635 SEALSDYFLKMG
+635 SEALSDYLLKAG

-785 ISISKSKLNLNEAS
+785 ISISKSKLNLNDAS
-799 KTDLIKLSKNIEKE
+799 KNDLIKLSKNIEKE

>member
-1 MNPKVYLIT
+1 MNK
-10 GPIGSGKST
+10 
-19 ACNYIKQHGKTTVDL
+19 
-34 DIVSNS
+34 
-40 ILESPESIDFLEK
+40 
-53 NFKSCIIDGKVDR
+53 
-66 KLLAEIVF
+66 
-74 KEPSQLQILESYL
+74 
-87 HPLVLEKL
+87 
-95 TKIIGKAES
+95 
-104 DVFIEVSAPKN
+104 
-115 LHKDFSSI
+115 
-123 VIIADEKVRRERLK
+123 
-137 LRGMS
+137 
-142 PDDIDN
+142 
-148 RINTQQNED
+148 
-157 WWRSLGKVVENDT
+157 
-170 LVGLENNL
+170 
-178 KKIINFKVISDFS
+178 FKVISDFT
-191 PQGDQPTAIQNLKQ
+191 PQGDQPKAIQNLKN
-205 GVINNLDYQTLM
+205 GVTKGLDYQTLM

-263 RVEYFV
+263 RVEYIV

-317 VYSVSCIYGLGSPQE
+317 VSSVSCIYGLGSPQE
-332 YKNKIIPLIKG
+332 YKNKIIPLFKG
-343 SEFELDKLL
+343 EEFELDQLL
-352 EELIKQQYV
+352 EELIRQQYV

-377 TLDIFPVYEETIFRI
+377 TLDIFPVYEETIFRV

-402 TRIDPITGE
+402 LRIDPVTGE

-425 HYVTSEDVMNNALSQ
+425 HYVTSEDVMNNALNQ

-446 KQIKKFEKEE
+446 KQIKKFEKQD

-485 NYSRYFDGRNRGD
+485 NYSRYFDGRKPGD
-498 HPYTLLDFF
+498 PPYTLLDFF

-559 WQTKVK
+559 WQGKIK
-565 NTVLVSATPGKWENS
+565 NTVLVSATPGKWENA
-580 NSQNFVEQII
+580 NSSNFVEQII

-595 IDPKIVIRPTENQIE
+595 IDPNIIIRPTENQIE
-610 DLLKEIKQVISKG
+610 DLLKEIKQVIDKG

-687 DLPEVQLVAIL
+687 DLPEVELVAIM

-705 LRSETSLIQTVG
+705 LRSETSLIQTIG
-717 RAARNQEGYVI
+717 RAARNKDGYVI
-728 MYADKITDSMTF
+728 MYADRKTDSI
-740 AINETERRR
+740 AKSVYETDRRR
-749 GIQQEHNR
+749 EIQIAHNKKYG
-757 VNNITPKTIQKEITD
+757 ITPTTISKEITD
-772 ILELVEKTRGSSN
+772 ILEMVEKNRPSRDDMDFKSN
-785 ISISKSKLNLNEAS
+785 IDLSNAS
-799 KTDLIKLSKNIEKE
+799 KQDLYKISKNIEKE
-813 MNLAADLLEFELAA
+813 MKVAADLLEFELAA
-827 RLRDELKELK
+827 RLRDELKEIK
-837 KEINNYSE
+837 KEIMELPS

>member
-1 MNPKVYLIT
+1 M
-10 GPIGSGKST
+10 
-19 ACNYIKQHGKTTVDL
+19 D
-34 DIVSNS
+34 
-40 ILESPESIDFLEK
+40 K
-53 NFKSCIIDGKVDR
+53 N
-66 KLLAEIVF
+66 
-74 KEPSQLQILESYL
+74 
-87 HPLVLEKL
+87 
-95 TKIIGKAES
+95 
-104 DVFIEVSAPKN
+104 
-115 LHKDFSSI
+115 
-123 VIIADEKVRRERLK
+123 
-137 LRGMS
+137 
-142 PDDIDN
+142 
-148 RINTQQNED
+148 
-157 WWRSLGKVVENDT
+157 
-170 LVGLENNL
+170 
-178 KKIINFKVISDFS
+178 ISH
-191 PQGDQPTAIQNLKQ
+191 
-205 GVINNLDYQTLM
+205 QTLK

-232 EELQMPS
+232 EECQLPS

-253 NEFKQFFPEN
+253 NEFRQFFPKN

-288 EKDSNINEEIDRLRH
+288 EKDANINEEIDRLRH
-303 SATSALLLRKDVIV
+303 SATSALLLREDVIV
-317 VYSVSCIYGLGSPQE
+317 VSSVSCIYGLGSPVE
-332 YKNKIIPLIKG
+332 YRNKLIPIIKG
-343 SEFELDKLL
+343 EEFEVDNLL
-352 EELIKQQYV
+352 LQLVKQQYV
-361 RNDLVVTRGTF
+361 RNDLVVQRGSF

-392 EYFGDEIENI
+392 EFFGDEIENI
-402 TRIDPITGE
+402 SRIDPITGE

-425 HYVTSEDVMNNALSQ
+425 HYVISDESRKSALNQ
-440 IEKDMN
+440 IEKDMLL
-446 KQIKKFEKEE
+446 QVEKFKSEN
-456 KLLEAQRIKQRTMF
+456 KLLEAQRIEQRTKY
-470 DLEMLRELGV
+470 DLEMLSELGV

-485 NYSRYFDGRNRGD
+485 NYSRYFDGRKPGQA
-498 HPYTLLDFF
+498 PFTLLDFF
-507 QEEFLMVVDESHIA
+507 PSEFLMVVDESHIA
-521 IPQIRGQFAGD
+521 IPQIRGQYEGD

-547 AALDNRPLKFEE
+547 SALDNRPLKFEE
-559 WQTKVK
+559 WEDKVDK
-565 NTVLVSATPGKWENS
+565 TILVSATPGKWEKENS
-580 NSQNFVEQII
+580 EKFVEQVI

-595 IDPKIVIRPTENQIE
+595 IDPKIVVKPTENQIQ
-610 DLLKEIKQVISKG
+610 DLLVEIESVVNNG

-635 SEALSDYFLKMG
+635 SEALSDYLLKAG

-728 MYADKITDSMTF
+728 MYADKITDSMSF

-772 ILELVEKTRGSSN
+772 ILELVEKTRGRSN
-785 ISISKSKLNLNEAS
+785 ISISKSKLNLNDAS
-799 KTDLIKLSKNIEKE
+799 KSDLIKLSKNIEKE

>member
-1 MNPKVYLIT
+1 MNK
-10 GPIGSGKST
+10 
-19 ACNYIKQHGKTTVDL
+19 
-34 DIVSNS
+34 
-40 ILESPESIDFLEK
+40 
-53 NFKSCIIDGKVDR
+53 
-66 KLLAEIVF
+66 
-74 KEPSQLQILESYL
+74 
-87 HPLVLEKL
+87 
-95 TKIIGKAES
+95 
-104 DVFIEVSAPKN
+104 
-115 LHKDFSSI
+115 
-123 VIIADEKVRRERLK
+123 
-137 LRGMS
+137 
-142 PDDIDN
+142 
-148 RINTQQNED
+148 
-157 WWRSLGKVVENDT
+157 
-170 LVGLENNL
+170 
-178 KKIINFKVISDFS
+178 FKVISDFT
-191 PQGDQPTAIQNLKQ
+191 PQGDQPKAIQNLKN
-205 GVINNLDYQTLM
+205 GVTKGLDYQTLM

-317 VYSVSCIYGLGSPQE
+317 VSSVSCIYGLGSPQE
-332 YKNKIIPLIKG
+332 YKNKIIPLFKG
-343 SEFELDKLL
+343 EEFELDQLL
-352 EELIKQQYV
+352 EELIRQQYV

-377 TLDIFPVYEETIFRI
+377 TLDIFPVYEETIFRV

-402 TRIDPITGE
+402 LRIDPVTGE

-425 HYVTSEDVMNNALSQ
+425 HYVTSEDVMNNALNQ
-440 IEKDMN
+440 IEKDMI
-446 KQIKKFEKEE
+446 KQIKKFEKQD

-485 NYSRYFDGRNRGD
+485 NYSRYFDGRKPGD
-498 HPYTLLDFF
+498 PPYTLLDFF

-559 WQTKVK
+559 WQGKIK
-565 NTVLVSATPGKWENS
+565 NTVLVSATPGKWENA
-580 NSQNFVEQII
+580 NSSNFVEQII

-595 IDPKIVIRPTENQIE
+595 IDPNIIIRPTENQIE
-610 DLLKEIKQVISKG
+610 DLLKEIKQVIDKG

-687 DLPEVQLVAIL
+687 DLPEVELVAIM

-705 LRSETSLIQTVG
+705 LRSETSLIQTIG
-717 RAARNQEGYVI
+717 RAARNKDGYVI
-728 MYADKITDSMTF
+728 MYADRKTDSI
-740 AINETERRR
+740 AKSVYETDRRR
-749 GIQQEHNR
+749 EIQIAHNKKYG
-757 VNNITPKTIQKEITD
+757 ITPTTISKEITD
-772 ILELVEKTRGSSN
+772 ILEMVEKNRPSRDDMDFKSN
-785 ISISKSKLNLNEAS
+785 IDLSNAS
-799 KTDLIKLSKNIEKE
+799 KQDLYKISKNIEKE
-813 MNLAADLLEFELAA
+813 MKVAADLLEFELAA
-827 RLRDELKELK
+827 RLRDELKEIK
-837 KEINNYSE
+837 KEIMELPS

>member
-1 MNPKVYLIT
+1 MNKFEVVSEFQPK
-10 GPIGSGKST
+10 
-19 ACNYIKQHGKTTVDL
+19 
-34 DIVSNS
+34 
-40 ILESPESIDFLEK
+40 
-53 NFKSCIIDGKVDR
+53 
-66 KLLAEIVF
+66 
-74 KEPSQLQILESYL
+74 
-87 HPLVLEKL
+87 
-95 TKIIGKAES
+95 
-104 DVFIEVSAPKN
+104 
-115 LHKDFSSI
+115 
-123 VIIADEKVRRERLK
+123 
-137 LRGMS
+137 
-142 PDDIDN
+142 
-148 RINTQQNED
+148 
-157 WWRSLGKVVENDT
+157 
-170 LVGLENNL
+170 
-178 KKIINFKVISDFS
+178 
-191 PQGDQPTAIQNLKQ
+191 GDQPNAIKELKE
-205 GVINNLDYQTLM
+205 GLDKNISHQTLK

-232 EELQMPS
+232 EECQLPS

-253 NEFKQFFPEN
+253 NEFRQFFPKN

-288 EKDSNINEEIDRLRH
+288 EKDANINEEIDRLRH
-303 SATSALLLRKDVIV
+303 SATSALLLREDVIV
-317 VYSVSCIYGLGSPQE
+317 VSSVSCIYGLGSPVE
-332 YKNKIIPLIKG
+332 YRNKLIPIIKG
-343 SEFELDKLL
+343 EEFEIDNLL
-352 EELIKQQYV
+352 LQLVKQQYV
-361 RNDLVVTRGTF
+361 RNDLVVQRGSF

-392 EYFGDEIENI
+392 EFFGDEIENI
-402 TRIDPITGE
+402 SRIDPITGE

-425 HYVTSEDVMNNALSQ
+425 HYVISDESRKSALNQ
-440 IEKDMN
+440 IEKDMLI
-446 KQIKKFEKEE
+446 QVEKFKSEN
-456 KLLEAQRIKQRTMF
+456 KLLEAQRIEQRTKY
-470 DLEMLRELGV
+470 DLEMLSELGV

-485 NYSRYFDGRNRGD
+485 NYSRYFDGRKPGQA
-498 HPYTLLDFF
+498 PFTLLDFF
-507 QEEFLMVVDESHIA
+507 PSEFLMVVDESHIA
-521 IPQIRGQFAGD
+521 IPQIRGQYEGD

-547 AALDNRPLKFEE
+547 SALDNRPLKFEE
-559 WQTKVK
+559 WEDKVDK
-565 NTVLVSATPGKWENS
+565 TILVSATPGKWEKENS
-580 NSQNFVEQII
+580 EKFVEQVI

-595 IDPKIVIRPTENQIE
+595 IDPKIVVKPTENQIQ
-610 DLLKEIKQVISKG
+610 DLLVEIESVVNNG

-635 SEALSDYFLKMG
+635 SEALSDYLLKAG

-785 ISISKSKLNLNEAS
+785 ISISKSKLNLNDAS
-799 KTDLIKLSKNIEKE
+799 KSDLIKLSKNIEKE